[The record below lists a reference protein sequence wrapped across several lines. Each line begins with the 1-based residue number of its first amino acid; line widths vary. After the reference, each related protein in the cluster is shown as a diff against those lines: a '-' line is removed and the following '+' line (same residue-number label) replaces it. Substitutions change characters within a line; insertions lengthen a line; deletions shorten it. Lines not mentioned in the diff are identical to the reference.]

1 QRLGEERVGHHAGAG
16 APVRLRIPEP
26 EIAELADSLEELRR
40 KLGALV
46 DRLGRRHDL
55 GVDESGDRL
64 SELLLLGGERDHDR
78 RARRSSSVAGSS
90 IDSSVPRA
98 TMTTPYSRRAASTDT

>member
-1 QRLGEERVGHHAGAG
+1 MR
-16 APVRLRIPEP
+16 
-26 EIAELADSLEELRR
+26 LEELRG

-78 RARRSSSVAGSS
+78 SARRSASVAGSS
-90 IDSSVPRA
+90 IDRSAPRA
-98 TMTTPYSRRAASTDT
+98 TITTPYSQRAASMDT